1 MLKAMWHR
9 LMGRSPTIAAEQ
21 RRFSEALAV
30 ERQTTRRLISEIED
44 EAQGLYGA
52 EARMRHAFA
61 GLQANT
67 GRARRGQH

>member
-1 MLKAMWHR
+1 MLKAMWIR
-9 LMGRSPTIAAEQ
+9 LLGREPSIATQQQ
-21 RRFSEALAV
+21 RASEALAV
-30 ERQTTRRLISEIED
+30 ERETTRRLISEIED

-61 GLQANT
+61 GLQVNT